1 MNGVTND
8 NYSWLLKIT
17 IFSYMSN
24 KFYDFPFYKWEKEKA
39 NDPFLRQP
47 FGDNWEIYTVFTN
60 PVASENTGFP
70 HKFGYSVNLSDN
82 YLSISSPFYN
92 DGLVYVYSLNS
103 SNLRQS
109 SKPIHTIDVRDLGD
123 VEGCY
128 AEGPNKF
135 GFGIS
140 TSFNNGKLLI
150 GSLKDYENLIKNKL
164 ISSILILIPSLKYKQ
179 RKNLSRQIAKKV

>member
-1 MNGVTND
+1 MYFGYSLDISGDYLIIGSPGHND
-8 NYSWLLKIT
+8 GHGAAYLFKRVN
-17 IFSYMSN
+17 
-24 KFYDFPFYKWEKEKA
+24 
-39 NDPFLRQP
+39 
-47 FGDNWEIYTVFTN
+47 DNWEIYTVFTN
-60 PVASENTGFP
+60 PVASENKGFP

-103 SNLRQS
+103 SNLRQL
-109 SKPIHTIDVRDLGD
+109 SKPIHSIDVRDLGD

-150 GSLKDYENLIKNKL
+150 GSFKRLCPF
-164 ISSILILIPSLKYKQ
+164 S
-179 RKNLSRQIAKKV
+179 